1 MPRLTLKQR
10 AKRVKEDLTALKI
23 ADKMRADYGQ
33 QMLTCRY
40 EDVMSFRL
48 KVQMLDDLV
57 EEVTTYAEKGELT
70 YV

>member
-10 AKRVKEDLTALKI
+10 ALRVTEDLKALKI

-40 EDVMSFRL
+40 EDVMNFRL
-48 KVQMLDDLV
+48 KVQMLDDLID
-57 EEVTTYAEKGELT
+57 EVTTFAEKGRLN
-70 YV
+70 YG